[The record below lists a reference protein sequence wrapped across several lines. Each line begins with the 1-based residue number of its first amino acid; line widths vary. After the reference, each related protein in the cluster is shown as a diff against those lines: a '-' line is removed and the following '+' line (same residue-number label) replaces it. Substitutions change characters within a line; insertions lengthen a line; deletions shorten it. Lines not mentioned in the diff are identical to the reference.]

1 MLFESEISAA
11 PPAGSTAKKNKY
23 AQQSNFWI
31 WSKIN
36 DHLIFL
42 NALQRLRLEVLAIKK
57 NKYA

>member
-11 PPAGSTAKKNKY
+11 PPAGSTAIKKKNKY

-42 NALQRLRLEVLAIKK
+42 NVIWVRNFCSASGW
-57 NKYA
+57 KY